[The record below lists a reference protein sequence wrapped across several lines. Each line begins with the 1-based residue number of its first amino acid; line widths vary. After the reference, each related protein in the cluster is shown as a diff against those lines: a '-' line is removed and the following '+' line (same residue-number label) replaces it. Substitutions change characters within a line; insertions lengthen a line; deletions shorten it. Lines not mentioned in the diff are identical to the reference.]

1 MSHNI
6 SYVSSALSTS
16 NVSGDISAMQALG
29 ANTFGDIFKEHNMQS
44 QSLTTCGKQC
54 YIKCSC
60 NNDNGWFASSAG
72 MGGSYV
78 KATTKRRYAI
88 TELGTFSANTFA
100 SLSTST
106 GSAAGTSGINTSSM
120 TGTSGFNTSSVYP
133 GINTSGMVAIPI
145 NTEQQT
151 CYKAKGCPSGYFEE
165 KPDDTY
171 FNYTTSEGCYKVTG
185 CKSPYLSSYEN
196 AEEVANYEPQDYHCY
211 LPIYYIDVT
220 YDLNLS
226 SRNAEVR
233 CQLSDGYKG
242 AVFEITGKYE
252 GKHIN
257 GTIRCDST
265 VQNVNSSWVIE
276 GNEHITDMFEAA
288 RYEFSQGSGH
298 MGGCVDFKKENGYFC
313 EGNNYTFWKLRI
325 RREMWSSDGSCP
337 NGYFEDMP
345 NGTYFDYTT
354 SQNCYKV
361 TGCKSPYVKDGAS
374 GITYHGFTCGLNTY
388 YIDINMTTECNDP
401 YSSTCT
407 IYQSCAIENSR
418 GEGGT
423 LEFECDTLGGDN
435 VQGGGIRCDGKYKEV
450 GSFSRNS
457 GFNETYCLEHGQY
470 YFSTGGWTGV
480 SGYCHW
486 ELPEPWNASGLGL
499 SDVCSTNTGRYKLR
513 INGSTS
519 IIGSGTGNGN
529 GNTDIDHDDQCACWS
544 WSGHT
549 TYVESSVKGGGMC
562 CKNYDETDSCED
574 LCYGT

>member
-1 MSHNI
+1 
-6 SYVSSALSTS
+6 
-16 NVSGDISAMQALG
+16 
-29 ANTFGDIFKEHNMQS
+29 
-44 QSLTTCGKQC
+44 
-54 YIKCSC
+54 
-60 NNDNGWFASSAG
+60 

-78 KATTKRRYAI
+78 KAPQKRRYAI
-88 TELGTFSANTFA
+88 TELGTASANTFA

-106 GSAAGTSGINTSSM
+106 GAAA
-120 TGTSGFNTSSVYP
+120 GTSGFNTSSVYP
-133 GINTSGMVAIPI
+133 GINTSGMVTIPII

-325 RREMWSSDGSCP
+325 RREMWSSDGDCP
-337 NGYFEDMP
+337 EYKCPDGYFLSSEMPEGYTIDSSKSRYRVCSLDPSMEEPSYTIPGMAVIVGGDSRKKCYLKRAKTCEDYGLVSAKP
-345 NGTYFDYTT
+345 ANASCTSETKKLGNTNGTCYSCFFDKVKVNLTIAGTGVAGCWETNGGNLEWPSNWT
-354 SQNCYKV
+354 SLPYGMCPVFGWGKGDVCLASQEYKRTLTATITKGEKKTITFTWETRDYLKKPSDSKCNHHECAERSDKLTKTITIDGSIPEV
-361 TGCKSPYVKDGAS
+361 GVSFIAQPCKKNS
-374 GITYHGFTCGLNTY
+374 N
-388 YIDINMTTECNDP
+388 
-401 YSSTCT
+401 SS
-407 IYQSCAIENSR
+407 
-418 GEGGT
+418 
-423 LEFECDTLGGDN
+423 
-435 VQGGGIRCDGKYKEV
+435 GGG
-450 GSFSRNS
+450 
-457 GFNETYCLEHGQY
+457 
-470 YFSTGGWTGV
+470 
-480 SGYCHW
+480 
-486 ELPEPWNASGLGL
+486 
-499 SDVCSTNTGRYKLR
+499 
-513 INGSTS
+513 
-519 IIGSGTGNGN
+519 GNF
-529 GNTDIDHDDQCACWS
+529 
-544 WSGHT
+544 
-549 TYVESSVKGGGMC
+549 
-562 CKNYDETDSCED
+562 ED
-574 LCYGT
+574 LKPGQSTIN